1 MENKLTD
8 EEIVKALE
16 CCMRN
21 EEENSW
27 AYCAGCPVGGC
38 ENEDIVENTDY
49 LVRGAIDLI
58 HRLQDENKRLKK
70 QLKSL
75 QEDMK
80 LEVGIRN
87 KEIERLNKENDQLVI
102 EKRIIK
108 DQKYEALQKLD
119 EMTNKCNEIY
129 WFKHYEQAEK
139 DTAKEI
145 LQELYD
151 QIDENTPKW
160 VGVQI
165 KIIAKRKGVEVE
177 DE

>member
-1 MENKLTD
+1 MEKKLTD
-8 EEIVKALE
+8 EEIVKAFDL
-16 CCMRN
+16 CIN
-21 EEENSW
+21 EGLG
-27 AYCAGCPVGGC
+27 CGGCPYC
-38 ENEDIVENTDY
+38 KE
-49 LVRGAIDLI
+49 VRGDTGYCEGDIEAEVLDLI
-58 HRLQDENKRLKK
+58 HRLQRQHKRLKK

-129 WFKHYEQAEK
+129 WFKHYEQAVK
-139 DTAKEI
+139 DTAREI

-177 DE
+177 